1 MTIPVPHATAC
12 PVLRRQLRGG
22 LRGLLC
28 WCLGLTAVLW
38 LYLPLY
44 PSIQTPGFS
53 EMVAAMPP
61 TLTETLGFDE
71 IATGAGYTQ
80 ATYFGLLGLL
90 IATLACVSWGAQL
103 IAGAE
108 ESGRLELSLTHAV
121 GRGQYALESLGTL
134 VLRVLVL
141 CALTLA
147 VVLALNG
154 PGELS
159 LTPSHVL
166 TTTAAWGVLCLAFGV
181 TALSAGAAS
190 GRHGLAV
197 GTGAAVAIA
206 SYAFDAVARSKDSLD
221 WLSTISPYHWAF
233 GSDPLSTGEGWA
245 GIGLLLVYSAVV
257 YLLGHLAF
265 TRRDLHA

>member
-1 MTIPVPHATAC
+1 MTTPGPHATAC

-61 TLTETLGFDE
+61 TLTETLGFDQ

-90 IATLACVSWGAQL
+90 IATLASVSWGTQL

-108 ESGRLELSLTHAV
+108 ESGRL
-121 GRGQYALESLGTL
+121 
-134 VLRVLVL
+134 
-141 CALTLA
+141 
-147 VVLALNG
+147 
-154 PGELS
+154 
-159 LTPSHVL
+159 
-166 TTTAAWGVLCLAFGV
+166 
-181 TALSAGAAS
+181 
-190 GRHGLAV
+190 
-197 GTGAAVAIA
+197 
-206 SYAFDAVARSKDSLD
+206 
-221 WLSTISPYHWAF
+221 
-233 GSDPLSTGEGWA
+233 
-245 GIGLLLVYSAVV
+245 
-257 YLLGHLAF
+257 
-265 TRRDLHA
+265 